1 MEKIIEKDEA
11 SKIKFF
17 EALLKEDDSCG
28 VCASDF
34 SDFTPE
40 KVISEEDK
48 KKEDGAVSVC

>member
-34 SDFTPE
+34 SGFTPE

-48 KKEDGAVSVC
+48 KKEDGAASVC

>member
-1 MEKIIEKDEA
+1 MEKIIEKYEA

-17 EALLKEDDSCG
+17 EALLKENDSCS
-28 VCASDF
+28 VCSSDF

-48 KKEDGAVSVC
+48 KKEDGAISVC